1 MATRIFIERIGAN
14 IRDVLVTHYKNEKW
28 SAKGSAG
35 ILDKTEEE
43 LAEEN
48 KEIEANE
55 SRAMALLSEA
65 NTDPADMGDGDIY
78 YALKRCV
85 EWDEYKYGR
94 CRLFL
99 FRDCLY
105 AAKGPYTMREFKLA
119 VCEYADKER
128 KHFERLSSRH
138 NGAETKEI
146 RTNRDRIPE
155 NVRRAVWRRDQG
167 KCARC
172 GSRGRIEYDHII
184 PVAEG
189 GGNTARN
196 IELLCQR
203 CNRSKGANIG

>member
-14 IRDVLVTHYKNEKW
+14 IRDVLVAHFKNEKW
-28 SAKGSAG
+28 SAQDHGSVFYR
-35 ILDKTEEE
+35 TEEE
-43 LAEEN
+43 SAEDI
-48 KEIEANE
+48 KRIEANE
-55 SRAMALLSEA
+55 SQAMKLLSDA
-65 NTDPADMGDGDIY
+65 KADPVDVGEGDIY
-78 YALKRCV
+78 YSLKQDV
-85 EWDEYKYGR
+85 NWDEYKFRR
-94 CRLFL
+94 CRFFL

-105 AAKGPYTMREFKLA
+105 AAKGPYTIREFKLA
-119 VCEYADKER
+119 ICEYADRER

-138 NGAETKEI
+138 NGAEAQEI

-172 GSRGRIEYDHII
+172 GSRELIEYDHII

-189 GGNTARN
+189 GGNTPRN

-203 CNRSKGANIG
+203 CNRSKGANIV

>member
-14 IRDVLVTHYKNEKW
+14 IRDALVTHYKFEKQAA
-28 SAKGSAG
+28 SSYGG
-35 ILDKTEEE
+35 IFENTKKEAEEE
-43 LAEEN
+43 SKRAEEN
-48 KEIEANE
+48 E
-55 SRAMALLSEA
+55 SQALALLTESMSDPVEVGYGDVF
-65 NTDPADMGDGDIY
+65 NTLEREIH
-78 YALKRCV
+78 
-85 EWDEYKYGR
+85 WDVYRYR
-94 CRLFL
+94 NCDFFL

-105 AAKGPYTMREFKLA
+105 AAKGPYTLREFKLA
-119 VCEYADKER
+119 ICEHADRER

-138 NGAETKEI
+138 NGSDSKEI
-146 RTNRDRIPE
+146 RTSRDRIPE

-172 GSRGRIEYDHII
+172 GSRELIEYDHII
-184 PVAEG
+184 PVSEG